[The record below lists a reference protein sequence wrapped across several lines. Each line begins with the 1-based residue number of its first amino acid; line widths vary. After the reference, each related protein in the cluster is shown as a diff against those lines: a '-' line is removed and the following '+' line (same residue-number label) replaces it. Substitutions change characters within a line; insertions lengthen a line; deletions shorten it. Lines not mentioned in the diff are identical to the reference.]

1 VARPLHLD
9 PDPLPACDALVLEST
24 YGDRL
29 HPPDPLDGNV
39 CAAFRKVIARAGT
52 ILIPAFA
59 VARAQMVTLQLK
71 DWMAAGDLPQVPVHI
86 DSPMAVD
93 VTQIYQ
99 RYLGTPELDVVPGGL
114 FPPGTKLHRS
124 VVQSREL
131 NALQGPRIIISS
143 SGMLT
148 GGRVLHHLER
158 LLPDRK
164 NMLVLVG
171 YQAAGTRGRRL
182 MEGERT
188 IRMHGRDIPAN
199 AELLVLD
206 GFSAHADRDGLV
218 EWANSGPAKP
228 QDVFLVHG
236 EPKAQTAL
244 RGVLESSGMRVTVP
258 GRGDRYERLEDSWS
272 RRGY

>member
-39 CAAFRKVIARAGT
+39 CAAFRKVIERAGT

-71 DWMAAGDLPQVPVHI
+71 DWMASGALPPVPVHI

-93 VTQIYQ
+93 VTHIYQ
-99 RYLGTPELDVVPGGL
+99 RYLGTPELDPVPGGL
-114 FPPGTKLHRS
+114 FPPGTRLHRS
-124 VVQSREL
+124 VAQSKEL
-131 NALQGPRIIISS
+131 NSLEGARIIISS

-164 NMLVLVG
+164 NMVVLVG

-182 MEGERT
+182 LDRERT
-188 IRMHGRDIPAN
+188 IRMHGRDVPAN

-206 GFSAHADRDGLV
+206 GFSAHADREGLV
-218 EWANSGPAKP
+218 EWVNSAPSPPG
-228 QDVFLVHG
+228 DVFLVHG
-236 EPKAQTAL
+236 EPQAQSAL
-244 RGVLESSGMRVTVP
+244 RGVLEAGGLRVTIP
-258 GRGDRYERLEDSWS
+258 GRGDRFEQRDGGWL

>member
-1 VARPLHLD
+1 V
-9 PDPLPACDALVLEST
+9 VEST

-29 HPPDPLDGNV
+29 HSPDALDGDV
-39 CAAFRKVIARAGT
+39 CAAFRRVIGRGGT

-59 VARAQMVTLQLK
+59 VARAQLVTLQLK
-71 DWMAAGDLPQVPVHI
+71 DWMASGELPSVPVHI

-93 VTQIYQ
+93 VTNIYQ
-99 RYLGTPELDVVPGGL
+99 RYLGTGELDPLEGGL
-114 FPPGTKLHRS
+114 FPPGTRLHRS
-124 VVQSREL
+124 VGQSKEL
-131 NALQGPRIIISS
+131 NALRGPRIIISS

-182 MEGERT
+182 LDGERT
-188 IRMHGRDIPAN
+188 VRMHGRNIPAN

-206 GFSAHADRDGLV
+206 GFSAHADRDGLI
-218 EWANSGPAKP
+218 EWASSGPAKP
-228 QDVFLVHG
+228 ADVFLVHG
-236 EPKAQTAL
+236 EPDAQAPIKAAL
-244 RGVLESSGMRVTVP
+244 EQRGYRVTVP
-258 GRGDRYERLEDSWS
+258 GRADRFELADGGWA
-272 RRGY
+272 RRA